1 MPIRIV
7 TGLCIAMGKSSTEG
21 PKKLDP
27 FAGDLPSEIKNKEE
41 NTMSVEETLN
51 NSGSVWIVSTSSW
64 TGTERLSP
72 GDLDKDPTDIPDIF
86 KLGSK
91 YIIPNSVRL
100 ALQGAPQR
108 VRGFM
113 NTVGHQYLPE
123 IKSAWFVPDK
133 YLLTAKKGLE
143 KILAERMEVVNDVIT
158 EMPQIREKM
167 IEEYPVLADVEW
179 PSEEAIRKKFSIK
192 WIVFEVSGISAN
204 QTDPDALIE
213 AKQEFRQDLADAYAE
228 YKDTI
233 LKETKTAIIEACED
247 ISNRILE
254 TGDAVTKATLNR
266 PRKII
271 EKYMTV
277 ATMFDL
283 DEVKVKIAELKEV
296 VDRADAKE
304 IRDQWDVAKKL
315 GENLRKLGDDIG
327 DLSGLSSD
335 GRAKRR
341 IKFEKAA

>member
-1 MPIRIV
+1 M
-7 TGLCIAMGKSSTEG
+7 
-21 PKKLDP
+21 
-27 FAGDLPSEIKNKEE
+27 N
-41 NTMSVEETLN
+41 VEETLN
-51 NSGSVWIVSTSSW
+51 KSGSVWIVSTSSW
-64 TGTERLSP
+64 TGTDRLTP

-91 YIIPNSVRL
+91 YIIPNDVRL
-100 ALQGAPQR
+100 SLQGAPQR

-123 IKSAWFVPDK
+123 VKSAWFVPDK
-133 YLLTAKKGLE
+133 YLLVAKEGLE
-143 KILAERMEVVNDVIT
+143 KILAARMETVNSVIERMPEIKD
-158 EMPQIREKM
+158 QM

-179 PSEEAIRKKFSIK
+179 PSEEATRAKFSIK
-192 WIVFEVSGISAN
+192 WVVFEVSGVSAQ

-213 AKQEFRQDLADAYAE
+213 AKAEFRANLNKAHDEYIAE
-228 YKDTI
+228 I
-233 LKETKTAIIEACED
+233 LKEVHGAIIESCEE

-254 TGDAVTKATLNR
+254 TGDAVTKATLNK
-266 PRKII
+266 PRNII

-277 ATMFDL
+277 ANLFDL
-283 DEVKVKIAELKEV
+283 EDIKVKVEELKQV
-296 VDRADAKE
+296 VDAADAKE
-304 IRDQWDVAKKL
+304 IRNNWDSAKKL

>member
-1 MPIRIV
+1 M
-7 TGLCIAMGKSSTEG
+7 
-21 PKKLDP
+21 D
-27 FAGDLPSEIKNKEE
+27 
-41 NTMSVEETLN
+41 VEKTLN
-51 NSGSVWIVSTSSW
+51 KSGSVWIVSTSSW
-64 TGTERLSP
+64 TGTDRLSAE
-72 GDLDKDPTDIPDIF
+72 DLDKDPNEIPDIF

-113 NTVGHQYLPE
+113 NTVGYQYLPE

-133 YLLTAKKGLE
+133 NLLVAKEGLE
-143 KILAERMEVVNDVIT
+143 KILAARMEVVDSVVS
-158 EMPQIREKM
+158 EMPQIREQM

-179 PSEEAIRKKFSIK
+179 PSDEAIRAKFSIK
-192 WIVFEVSGISAN
+192 WIVFEISGISGN
-204 QTDPDALIE
+204 QTDPDALIA
-213 AKQEFRQDLADAYAE
+213 AKQEFQADLKTQYDAYIVE
-228 YKDTI
+228 I
-233 LKETKTAIIEACED
+233 LKEAHTAIIETCED

-254 TGDAVTKATLNR
+254 TGDAVTKATLNK
-266 PRKII
+266 PRKVI

-277 ATMFDL
+277 ANLFDL
-283 DEVKVKIAELKEV
+283 DDIKVKVDELKDV
-296 VDRADAKE
+296 MDSADAKE
-304 IRDQWDVAKKL
+304 IKDQWNVAKEF

-341 IKFEKAA
+341 IKFDKAA

>member
-1 MPIRIV
+1 M
-7 TGLCIAMGKSSTEG
+7 
-21 PKKLDP
+21 
-27 FAGDLPSEIKNKEE
+27 N
-41 NTMSVEETLN
+41 VEETLN
-51 NSGSVWIVSTSSW
+51 KSGSVWIVSTSSW
-64 TGTERLSP
+64 TGTDRLTP

-91 YIIPNSVRL
+91 YIIPNDVRL
-100 ALQGAPQR
+100 SLQGAPQR

-123 IKSAWFVPDK
+123 VKSAWFVPDK
-133 YLLTAKKGLE
+133 YLLVAKEGLE
-143 KILAERMEVVNDVIT
+143 KILAARMETVNSVIERMPEIKD
-158 EMPQIREKM
+158 QM

-179 PSEEAIRKKFSIK
+179 PSEEAIRAKFSIK
-192 WIVFEVSGISAN
+192 WVVFEVSGVSAQ

-213 AKQEFRQDLADAYAE
+213 AKAEFRANLNKAHDEYIAE
-228 YKDTI
+228 I
-233 LKETKTAIIEACED
+233 LKEVHGAIIESCEE

-254 TGDAVTKATLNR
+254 TGDAVTKATLNK
-266 PRKII
+266 PRNII

-277 ATMFDL
+277 ANLFDL
-283 DEVKVKIAELKEV
+283 EDIKVKVEELKQV
-296 VDRADAKE
+296 VDAADAKE
-304 IRDQWDVAKKL
+304 IRNNWDSAKKL

>member
-1 MPIRIV
+1 
-7 TGLCIAMGKSSTEG
+7 MGS
-21 PKKLDP
+21 
-27 FAGDLPSEIKNKEE
+27 I
-41 NTMSVEETLN
+41 EETLN
-51 NSGSVWIVSTSSW
+51 KSGSVWIVSTSSW

-133 YLLTAKKGLE
+133 YLLIAKEGLE
-143 KILAERMEVVNDVIT
+143 KILAARMEVVDEVVS
-158 EMPQIREKM
+158 EMPQLKKQM

-179 PSEEAIRKKFSIK
+179 PSDEAIRAKFSIK

-204 QTDPDALIE
+204 QTDPDTLIE
-213 AKQEFRQDLADAYAE
+213 AKNEFRKELSDAYEE

-233 LKETKTAIIEACED
+233 LRETKTAIIETCED

-254 TGDAVTKATLNR
+254 TGDTVTKATLNR

-283 DEVKVKIAELKEV
+283 DEVRVKIAELKEV
-296 VDRADAKE
+296 MDSADATE
-304 IRDQWDVAKKL
+304 IKDQWNVAKAL

-341 IKFEKAA
+341 IKFDKAA